1 MKKISKIFIMLWI
14 ALLLGNSKIFA
25 ADWDLPWITIISRE
39 ERWAN
44 ESIRLTSYS
53 YRQSVLASRAANQKA
68 LDELRATNYSAY
80 LKKVAESEKANEK
93 KNTANAYLN
102 KNFYNDM
109 YTDWANTLYNWE
121 SIWWTEYHR
130 NKKTKIIIH
139 HTASDNTTIKTQQD
153 AIDYIKYVYKYH
165 TLTNARWDIWY
176 NFIIDPFWNIYEGR
190 AWWEW
195 TIWAHAKRNNTP
207 SIWIALIWNFEEVQ
221 PTKEAIDSLIK
232 LTAALV
238 QKYNINPN
246 WTTYY
251 HKDSSTSPYVQS
263 SKNYTIAWHRDAG
276 TTACPWKYV
285 YEILPYIRSSVSDI
299 INWKQRVSSES
310 IWLQSHNVSWTT
322 TKTNKTTTTTST
334 TKLTYEYFES
344 KQSKIAPIV
353 RQLRSDYVSKNDIT
367 SATNYSD
374 KIVWKISLTQAKSLM
389 KQDIKVLLYELTQ
402 DYNEY
407 KISCEWWCT
416 FFFDWNS
423 VSSNSGEITI
433 WVWDTFVLYINDE
446 TYTTQK
452 ITITSKNNIITINN
466 YTRKSYAWI
475 PRNTFHWSL
484 IFQKDYMKDKKWNQS
499 YKNIVVN
506 KLPFGEYMKWIVETN
521 DTETQTKNDVM
532 ALISKTYALFYMDS
546 SNQHPNIPSKATYNA
561 VDDADIFQKYV
572 WAWLEKTLKKW
583 YIALTKT
590 ENKIVMYDNIVPILP
605 YFSCSA
611 WFTFTA
617 YEKRWWKD
625 TPYLQSR
632 FDLWICSDKKFS
644 WHWVWLS
651 WLWAERRAKNFGK
664 DKEQFWM
671 WLTFLHP
678 IFLWILA
685 FDKSKYKK

>member
-651 WLWAERRAKNFGK
+651 WLWAERRAKNFGRSYS
-664 DKEQFWM
+664 D
-671 WLTFLHP
+671 
-678 IFLWILA
+678 IL
-685 FDKSKYKK
+685 KYYYPGIKIVDL

>member
-1 MKKISKIFIMLWI
+1 MLWI
-14 ALLLGNSKIFA
+14 TILISNSKIFA
-25 ADWDLPWITIISRE
+25 ADWNLPWITIISRE

-53 YRQSVLASRAANQKA
+53 YWQSVLASRAANQKA
-68 LDELRATNYSAY
+68 LYELRATNYSAY

-109 YTDWANTLYNWE
+109 YTDRANTLYNWE

-353 RQLRSDYVSKNDIT
+353 RQLRSDYASKNDIT

-374 KIVWKISLTQAKSLM
+374 KIVWKISLTQANSLM

-433 WVWDTFVLYINDE
+433 WVRDTFVLYINDE

-484 IFQKDYMKDKKWNQS
+484 IFQKDYIKDKKWNQS

-532 ALISKTYALFYMDS
+532 ALISKSYALFYMDS
-546 SNQHPNIPSKATYNA
+546 SNQHPNIPSEATYNA

-590 ENKIVMYDNIVPILP
+590 ENKIVMYNNIVPILP

-651 WLWAERRAKNFGK
+651 WLWAERRAKNFGRSYS
-664 DKEQFWM
+664 D
-671 WLTFLHP
+671 
-678 IFLWILA
+678 IL
-685 FDKSKYKK
+685 KYYYPGIKIVDL